1 MPVGRQTLTVTIYV
15 GDFTQ
20 FHGYQRSQQVVQ
32 IISKNREGLAP
43 HPDKE
48 VPKYM
53 LNHLRQ
59 LRSAS
64 LTIVATVA
72 ALSASAASSA
82 RQTIDGWAPGTKFQV
97 DPTFKEALNTGCR
110 FGFAMS
116 MTEDYAVIGAPDV
129 RLVDL
134 KTTSGSNGAGA
145 AFVFKRTAGTN
156 QWSFVQR
163 LIAPTRTL
171 AQTGCSVAIDPV
183 TNDIVVGAWGYD
195 AVALFGGS
203 AFVYKKG
210 VGDSWGYANPGGG
223 AGPAGVST
231 AERYGPYT
239 RLPDQT
245 LAPADLQQIDQFG
258 FSVAAHDG
266 TVAVGCPLS
275 GTSNTGAIY
284 VFERDGDGTYAQTQ
298 KIEDLDGGAND
309 QLGTRL
315 SLHGD
320 LLAAGVQNKNIQ
332 GKIHAG
338 NTRVY
343 SRAAGASAWTLSSK
357 LTEEIP
363 TANAGF
369 GASVAVVDG
378 ADAAWLLVGAPARDS
393 GNTEAVTGNGIAYM
407 FRSDDHGITWSL
419 DGTLLPRSDNVNNAF
434 GYAVA
439 LSLTDPP
446 QAIVGAPGFDT
457 AVVDPNNAPD
467 LLQVAN
473 SGTAFAFTRGGA
485 GGTWAIRGTV
495 GNTGDLW
502 SWRISANSNI
512 GRAVA
517 TAPTTLT
524 YSIAGAETPTSSLG
538 TTYPFVFTNG
548 RIGTGVGEVAGP
560 ASGQLDADGNP
571 NDGSRPGDGGGSTGG
586 TVNGGGTPSTG
597 DGSASPVIP
606 LTPIVY
612 SWGTIKGSAVTLKNG
627 KISIL
632 QTDGKHSGVKPKY
645 QKLGTLPAG
654 ARYVGTIDMNGDRS
668 GDIVFVD
675 SNEVLRY
682 WKRDANKILS
692 TNVVDELP
700 TGYDA
705 IAVGDFNADSKP
717 DVLLRSVLD
726 PSQITIWHISAG
738 AITGADDYELPDGEW
753 ILLTGN
759 FRNKNN
765 NDILLREQATG
776 ELRVFVP
783 LADDADGT
791 SNSEATPITTISP
804 SYKLKAVADMNGDG
818 QSDLVWQGSEILIEL
833 MDKDTNGDYVKLSR
847 QRVGFA
853 SGTVV
858 NARDWNDDGQVDLM
872 MRRGNRTYYQ
882 YLKLTNGYLYGGGS
896 RDLGNAPGPV
906 QDISQR

>member
-1 MPVGRQTLTVTIYV
+1 MNVTIYV
-15 GDFTQ
+15 VDFTQ
-20 FHGYQRSQQVVQ
+20 FHGYQRSQRGPQ
-32 IISKNREGLAP
+32 IISINGEGLESRPA
-43 HPDKE
+43 KE
-48 VPKYM
+48 VPQHM

-59 LRSAS
+59 LHTAS
-64 LTIVATVA
+64 LTIVATA
-72 ALSASAASSA
+72 ATLAASAPSLAA
-82 RQTIDGWAPGTKFQV
+82 ETIDGWAPGSKFQV
-97 DPTFKEALNTGCR
+97 DPAYKEALNTGCR
-110 FGFAMS
+110 FGFAMA
-116 MTEDYAVIGAPDV
+116 MTDDYAVIGAPDV

-203 AFVYKKG
+203 AFVYRKG

-223 AGPAGVST
+223 PGPNGVST
-231 AERYGPYT
+231 AERYGPFT

-245 LAPADLQQIDQFG
+245 IAPEDLQQIDQFG
-258 FSVAAHDG
+258 FSVAAHNG

-275 GTSNTGAIY
+275 GSSNTGAIY
-284 VFERDGDGTYAQTQ
+284 VFERAGDGNYAQTQ

-309 QLGTRL
+309 QLGTKL

-320 LLAAGVQNKNIQ
+320 LLVAGVQNKNIQ

-338 NTRVY
+338 NARVY
-343 SRAAGASAWTLSSK
+343 ARAAGSSAWTLASK
-357 LTEEIP
+357 VTEATP
-363 TANAGF
+363 TTNAGF

-378 ADAAWLLVGAPARDS
+378 NDAAWLLVGAPARDS
-393 GNTEAVTGNGIAYM
+393 GNSGDVSGNGVAYM
-407 FRSDDHGITWSL
+407 FRSDDHGTTWSL

-457 AVVDPNNAPD
+457 AIVDPNNPPD

-473 SGTAFAFTRGGA
+473 SGTAFAFTRSGA
-485 GGTWAIRGTV
+485 GDSWDIRGTV

-502 SWRISANSNI
+502 SWRVTSNSNI

-517 TAPTTLT
+517 TAPSTLL
-524 YSIAGAETPTSSLG
+524 YAIAGAETPTSSLG
-538 TTYPFVFTNG
+538 TTYPFLFTNG
-548 RIGTGVGEVAGP
+548 PIGTGVGEVAGP
-560 ASGQLDADGNP
+560 ASGQLDEDGNP
-571 NDGSRPGDGGGSTGG
+571 NDGSTPGDGGGTTGG
-586 TVNGGGTPSTG
+586 TVNNGGSPSTG
-597 DGSASPVIP
+597 DGSASPVFP
-606 LTPIVY
+606 LTPLVY
-612 SWGTIKGSAVTLKNG
+612 RWGVIKGSAVTLKNG

-632 QTDGKHSGVKPKY
+632 QTDGKHAGVKPKY
-645 QKLGTLPAG
+645 QSLGKLPAG
-654 ARYVGTIDMNGDRS
+654 ARYVGVIDMNGDRS

-675 SNEVLRY
+675 RNEVLRY

-705 IAVGDFNADSKP
+705 IMVGDFDADSKP
-717 DVLLRSVLD
+717 DVVLRSVLD
-726 PSQITIWHISAG
+726 PSQVTIWHISAG
-738 AITGADDYELPDGEW
+738 ALTGADDYELPDGEW
-753 ILLTGN
+753 IVQSGN

-765 NDILLREQATG
+765 NDILLREQRTG
-776 ELRVFVP
+776 ELQVLVP
-783 LADDADGT
+783 LADNADGSAGYEFASVT
-791 SNSEATPITTISP
+791 RISP
-804 SYKLKAVADMNGDG
+804 SYKLAAVGDMNADG
-818 QSDLVWQGSEILIEL
+818 QPDLVWQGKEILVDS
-833 MDKDTNGDYVKLSR
+833 MDQDTNGDYVRLSR
-847 QRVGFA
+847 NRVGFT

-872 MRRGNRTYYQ
+872 MRRGNRTYIQ
-882 YLKLTNGYLYGGGS
+882 YLKLTNGFLYGKGS
-896 RDLGNAPGPV
+896 RDLGNAPGTV
-906 QDISQR
+906 QDIAQR